1 MNRLMLNIV
10 LILSSPFLFGQ
21 VLSPMGLGLPS
32 APDKISQH
40 NDGLVVAYDD
50 RDGRIEVQV
59 WNGHFW
65 NKITTPNIPKTG
77 LKPDGEFKILDLLSS
92 NGEILLAVGYEN
104 RSQLTDNNIIL
115 KWGDGNWTDISNSTL
130 NSANSF
136 KQFFTENNTIKCLGK
151 FSRDGDL
158 FNILSYKDGNWVP
171 EGNAITKASYDEL
184 FKSAVY
190 HNNMLYATGNFS
202 SPSSPKVSLAT
213 WDGYSWNP
221 ASYPPF
227 LGENITLGHYENNVV
242 VYGKSDFTASK
253 FKINKDG
260 IWQDISTGLNNIV
273 IDQVEQFAELNNNL
287 FALGK
292 FSDTAIK
299 RDYNILVYTDQKWQP
314 TKLNL
319 SSIQQLYSWD
329 ESVILSGDFTD
340 NSKLNY
346 IGEVF
351 TDRAQIT
358 ARVFN
363 DINSNCIKDIGE
375 PWLSGYPIKVNNI
388 DTRFQTDNSGQL
400 YLHVDKKTHQL
411 NAEEYQYY
419 TPTCPDILI
428 DANENKTY
436 YGAAL
441 GVRQKMGVSDIEVY
455 VSDNQGIN
463 ANIGDRKTL
472 NICVNNVGSQPI
484 TNADLKIN
492 LSNDFNFISS
502 QIPYQNIDNNKIS
515 YNIDLSVNESLCFE
529 IVCNVTGL
537 DNLIVKSSINLTQ
550 NTDQDISNNSYEL
563 EYGEGQTYANEK
575 HCINGGEIS
584 PNDHNL
590 RYKIGIQNTTNEEVD
605 GITLVDELDPNII
618 VSQQGVEVTT
628 SHSESK
634 PITTYEYSRNE
645 SGDYT
650 AKLITRWRNIQLNT
664 KESDEEASKAFVDY
678 SINILPKSLD
688 IGKEIC
694 NTALIY
700 LSHSNGLFE
709 EPKVTNTVCSKV
721 EETLGVIN
729 NVNQKNIENK
739 LSIGP
744 NPANNILNF
753 VNSSNETIN
762 ISLINSIGQNVR
774 KFKLDPRVEEN
785 INVKELPSGVYV
797 VFSDGIF
804 SKKIIIN

>member
-1 MNRLMLNIV
+1 MTRFVLNII
-10 LILSSPFLFGQ
+10 LILSSSFLFGQ

-40 NDGLVVAYDD
+40 NDGIVVAYDD
-50 RDGRIEVQV
+50 RNGKIELQV

-65 NKITTPNIPKTG
+65 NKITPPNIPKTG

-104 RSQLTDNNIIL
+104 RNQLTDNNIVL
-115 KWGDGNWTDISNSTL
+115 KWGNGKWTDISNNTL
-130 NSANSF
+130 NNANSF
-136 KQFFTENNTIKCLGK
+136 KQFFTEDNTIKCLGK
-151 FSRDGDL
+151 FSKDGNL

-171 EGNAITKASYDEL
+171 EGNAITKASYEET

-190 HNNMLYATGNFS
+190 HSNVLYATGNFS
-202 SPSSPKVSLAT
+202 SPSSSNVSLAT
-213 WDGYSWNP
+213 WNGYSWNP
-221 ASYPPF
+221 ANYPPF
-227 LGENITLGHYENNVV
+227 LGENITLGHYGGNVV
-242 VYGKSDFTASK
+242 VYGKSDFTDSK

-260 IWQDISTGLNNIV
+260 IWQDISSGLINIV
-273 IDQVEQFAELNNNL
+273 IDQVEQFAELNDNL

-299 RDYNILVYTDQKWQP
+299 EDYNILIYSDQKWQP

-319 SSIQQLYSWD
+319 SSIQQLYSWN

-363 DINSNCIKDIGE
+363 DLNSNCIKETGE
-375 PWLSGYPIKVNNI
+375 LWLSGYPIKVDNI
-388 DTRFQTDNSGQL
+388 DSRFHTDNSGQL
-400 YLHVDKKTHQL
+400 YLHVDKEIHQL

-419 TPTCPDILI
+419 TPTCPDII
-428 DANENKTY
+428 IAANENKTY
-436 YGAAL
+436 YGTAL

-455 VSDNQGIN
+455 VSDNQGVN

-472 NICVNNVGSQPI
+472 TVCVNNVGSQPI

-502 QIPYQNIDNNKIS
+502 QIPYQNIDNNELS
-515 YNIDLSVNESLCFE
+515 YNIDLSVNESICFE
-529 IVCNVTGL
+529 IVCNVTGT

-550 NTDQDISNNSYEL
+550 NTDQDVSNNSYEL
-563 EYGEGQTYANEK
+563 EYEEGQTLANEK
-575 HCINGGEIS
+575 YCINGEKIS
-584 PNDHNL
+584 PTNNSL
-590 RYKIGIQNTTNEEVD
+590 RYKIGIQNTTNDEVD

-618 VSQQGVEVTT
+618 ISQQGVAVNT

-650 AKLITRWRNIQLNT
+650 AKLITRWRNIQLAT

-700 LSHSNGLFE
+700 LSHANGLFE

-721 EETLGVIN
+721 EETLGIIN
-729 NVNQKNIENK
+729 NVNQKNINSK

-744 NPANNILNF
+744 NPADNILNF
-753 VNSSNETIN
+753 VNSSHETIN
-762 ISLINSIGQNVR
+762 VLLINNIGQNV
-774 KFKLDPRVEEN
+774 KSFKLDPIDEKN
-785 INVKELPSGVYV
+785 INVKDLPRGVYM
-797 VFSDGIF
+797 VFSSGIL
-804 SKKIIIN
+804 SKKIILN

>member
-1 MNRLMLNIV
+1 
-10 LILSSPFLFGQ
+10 
-21 VLSPMGLGLPS
+21 MGLGLPS
-32 APDKISQH
+32 APDKITQY
-40 NDGLVVAYDD
+40 NDGIVVAYDD
-50 RDGRIEVQV
+50 RDGRVELQV

-65 NKITTPNIPKTG
+65 NKIATPNIPRTG
-77 LKPDGEFKILDLLSS
+77 LKPDGEFKVLDLLSI

-104 RSQLTDNNIIL
+104 RDQLTDNNIII
-115 KWGDGNWTDISNSTL
+115 KWANGKWTDISSSTL
-130 NSANSF
+130 SNATSL
-136 KQFFTENNTIKCLGK
+136 KQLFIEDNTIKCLGK
-151 FSRDGDL
+151 FSNNGDL
-158 FNILSYKDGNWVP
+158 FNILSYENGSWIP
-171 EGNAITKASYDEL
+171 EGNAITKASYNET

-190 HNNMLYATGNFS
+190 HDNVLYATGNFS
-202 SPSSPKVSLAT
+202 NPSSPKISLAT
-213 WDGYSWNP
+213 WDGYSWRP
-221 ASYPPF
+221 ANYPPF
-227 LGENITLGHYENNVV
+227 LGENITLGHFEDNVV
-242 VYGKSDFTASK
+242 MYGKSDFTTSK
-253 FKINKDG
+253 FKINRNG
-260 IWQDISTGLNNIV
+260 IWQDISSGLDNI
-273 IDQVEQFAELNNNL
+273 IINQVEQFAELNNNL

-292 FSDTAIK
+292 FSDTIIK
-299 RDYNILVYTDQKWQP
+299 ENYNLLVYTDQKWQP

-319 SSIQQLYSWD
+319 SSIQLLHSWK

-363 DINSNCIKDIGE
+363 DINANCIKDTGE
-375 PWLSGYPIKVNNI
+375 SWLSRYPIKVDNI

-400 YLHVDKKTHQL
+400 YLHVDKKTHRL
-411 NAEEYQYY
+411 NAQEYQYY
-419 TPTCPDILI
+419 TPTCPDVII
-428 DANENKTY
+428 EANENKTY
-436 YGAAL
+436 YGTAL
-441 GVRQKMGVSDIEVY
+441 GVCQKTGVSDVDIY
-455 VSDNQGIN
+455 ISDNQGVN
-463 ANIGDRKTL
+463 AIVGDRKTL
-472 NICVNNVGSQPI
+472 NVCVNNIGSQPI
-484 TNADLKIN
+484 TNAELKIN
-492 LSNDFNFISS
+492 LSKDFKLISS
-502 QIPYQNIDNNKIS
+502 QIPYQNIDNNDII
-515 YNIDLSVNESLCFE
+515 YTIDLSVKESICFE

-537 DNLIVKSSINLTQ
+537 SNLIVKSSINLTQ

-575 HCINGGEIS
+575 HCINGGKIN
-584 PNDHNL
+584 PNDYNL

-645 SGDYT
+645 SGNYT
-650 AKLITRWRNIQLNT
+650 AKLITRWRNIQLT
-664 KESDEEASKAFVDY
+664 PKESDEESSKAFVDY
-678 SINILPKSLD
+678 SINVLPKSLD
-688 IGKEIC
+688 VGKEIC

-709 EPKVTNTVCSKV
+709 EPKLTNTVCSMV

-744 NPANNILNF
+744 NPADNVLNF
-753 VNSSNETIN
+753 INSSNEIIN
-762 ISLINSIGQNVR
+762 ISLINSIGQSVR
-774 KFKLDPRVEEN
+774 DFRIDPRDEKN
-785 INVKELPSGVYV
+785 ISVKELPRGVYM
-797 VFSDGIF
+797 VFSSGLF